1 MPRRGENIYKRK
13 DNRWEGRYIKGRLPS
28 GKAQFG
34 YVYAKTY
41 QEVKRKLI
49 EQQALYCQQPE
60 LVQKQHVSFSVY
72 CDQWILL
79 NRDRVK
85 ESTWIKYRNIVN
97 NHIKPHIGQYT
108 VQKLDAVV
116 LESFSH
122 TLLVSGARNKEG
134 GLSAKTVKDILVVVH
149 SILKYVQRNTGKQCP
164 SFQMIYPKQYKKQM
178 RVLSKEEQERLIAYL
193 LQEMDACK
201 FGVLLTLLTGMRI
214 GEVCALRWQDIS
226 IDEKTIHVCN
236 TMQRLQKI
244 ETRWT
249 SQKTRVLITEPKTES
264 SNRMIPLTD
273 YAVALCKQCYCENQS
288 AFVLTG
294 TEQFMEPPTLQYR
307 LHKYTADCGLSEVHF
322 HVLRHTFATRCV
334 EVGFE
339 VKSLSEI
346 LGHSSVQVTL
356 DRYVHSSLDL
366 KRKNMNKLAAI
377 GF

>member
-28 GKAQFG
+28 GKVQFG

-41 QEVKRKLI
+41 QEVKQKLI
-49 EQQALYCQQPE
+49 EKQALYRQQPK
-60 LVQKQHVSFSVY
+60 LLQTQNVHFYVY
-72 CDQWILL
+72 CDQWLLL
-79 NRDRVK
+79 NRNHVK
-85 ESTWIKYRNIVN
+85 ESTLIKYRNIVN

-108 VQKLDAVV
+108 VEQLDTVV

-122 TLLVSGARNKEG
+122 MLLISGARHKAG

-149 SILKYVQRNTGKQCP
+149 SVLKYVQSKTGTHCP

-178 RVLSKEEQERLIAYL
+178 RVLSKEEQGRLTAYL

-201 FGVLLTLLTGMRI
+201 FGVLLALLTGMRI
-214 GEVCALRWQDIS
+214 GEVCALRWADIS
-226 IDEKTIHVCN
+226 VDEKTVHVCN
-236 TMQRLQKI
+236 TMQRLQQI
-244 ETRWT
+244 DTHFT
-249 SQKTRVLITEPKTES
+249 AQKTRVLITEPKTES

-273 YAVALCKQCYCENQS
+273 YAAALCRQYCSENQS
-288 AFVLTG
+288 AFILTG
-294 TEQFMEPPTLQYR
+294 TEQFMEPRTLQYR
-307 LHKYTADCGLSEVHF
+307 LRKYTADCGLSQVHF

-366 KRKNMNKLAAI
+366 KRENMNKLAAI